1 MPEPEPPL
9 QRTPPAGPA
18 AIPESS
24 SPRPTFLQI
33 VAAVFWSFFGVR
45 KKRKLDEDAAA
56 IKPIHVVIAGLIGG
70 LVFVLALIL
79 LVRVIV
85 AGT

>member
-1 MPEPEPPL
+1 MPEPEPQL
-9 QRTPPAGPA
+9 QRTPSADPSTLKEVA
-18 AIPESS
+18 
-24 SPRPTFLQI
+24 PRPTFLQI

-70 LVFVLALIL
+70 LVFVLTLIL
-79 LVRVIV
+79 LVRMIV

>member
-9 QRTPPAGPA
+9 QRTPSGDPSTLEDVA
-18 AIPESS
+18 
-24 SPRPTFLQI
+24 PRPTFLQI

-56 IKPIHVVIAGLIGG
+56 IKPIHVVVAGLIGG
-70 LVFVLALIL
+70 LVFVLTLVL
-79 LVRVIV
+79 LVRMIV

>member
-9 QRTPPAGPA
+9 QRT
-18 AIPESS
+18 SS
-24 SPRPTFLQI
+24 ADPSTLKDVAPRPTFLQI

-56 IKPIHVVIAGLIGG
+56 IKPIHVVVAGLIGG
-70 LVFVLALIL
+70 LVFVLTLIL
-79 LVRVIV
+79 LVRMIV

>member
-1 MPEPEPPL
+1 MPDPLPPA
-9 QRTPPAGPA
+9 RSTPPASPPA
-18 AIPESS
+18 GSGDA
-24 SPRPTFLQI
+24 PRPTFFQI

-70 LVFVLALIL
+70 LVFVLTLIL
-79 LVRVIV
+79 LVRMIV

>member
-1 MPEPEPPL
+1 MSAPEPPS
-9 QRTPPAGPA
+9 RAPPPAEPPA
-18 AIPESS
+18 RPDDAPQ
-24 SPRPTFLQI
+24 PTFIQI

-70 LVFVLALIL
+70 LVFVLTLIF
-79 LVRVIV
+79 LVRMIV